1 MGQYWFIFVQVLY
14 MIQHGVQEDSEEGE
28 LMRYVGFVGF
38 ISNKNFD
45 ISDKNPIEQVIVA
58 TYFALTSLSTVG
70 LGDFYPVSNLERLF
84 GSLMLLA
91 GVLMMS
97 YVLSELR
104 FMIKNFNTLNGECE
118 CKDELEQFL
127 ILLEMFNYSK

>member
-1 MGQYWFIFVQVLY
+1 
-14 MIQHGVQEDSEEGE
+14 
-28 LMRYVGFVGF
+28 
-38 ISNKNFD
+38 
-45 ISDKNPIEQVIVA
+45 VIIA

-70 LGDFYPVSNLERLF
+70 LGDYYPVSDLERLF

-104 FMIKNFNTLNGECE
+104 FMIKNFDALNGGDCE
-118 CKDELEQFL
+118 SKDELEQFL